1 MLMSALTGMHCLI
14 TGEPGTGKSW
24 SAEVV
29 AKLFFGHLK
38 DHYGRGQGNIGMT
51 ATVLIGG
58 LFYNQETGKLEPRM
72 GLLHRYLVLQLDE
85 INRMPPKT
93 QAALLQAL
101 MEGSIEID
109 GIVYPIKLEFAYATA
124 NKADAGTFEL
134 LKPLGDRFGFSARSV
149 QPDPASRVA
158 IRTGNFVQLAD
169 IEPMFRTLEEYRQMV
184 AIVDKYAKA
193 PSGEAN
199 EYITK
204 VVDEFR
210 RHDSWFVVPRG
221 NDGEYE
227 PTIGMRAEM
236 ALLKGATVR
245 ALSQYRVKV
254 LPADVQYVLPAV
266 MSHRLTIKP
275 ELRNGDTVR
284 SHIAGTL
291 RKAGLF
297 IDVKE

>member
-1 MLMSALTGMHCLI
+1 MI

-24 SAEVV
+24 SAEVI
-29 AKLFFGHLK
+29 AKLIFGYLK
-38 DHYGRGQGNIGMT
+38 DYYGRGQGNVGMT
-51 ATVLIGG
+51 VTVMIGG
-58 LFYNQETGKLEPRM
+58 LVYNPETGKLEPRM
-72 GLLHRYLVLQLDE
+72 GFLQRYTVLQLDE

-109 GIVYPIKLEFAYATA
+109 GVVYPIRLEVAYATA

-134 LKPLGDRFGFSARSV
+134 LKPLGDRFGVSALSAL
-149 QPDPASRVA
+149 PDPASRIA
-158 IRTGNFVQLAD
+158 IRTGNYVQLAD
-169 IEPMFRTLEEYRQMV
+169 IEPMFRSLEEYHQMV

-193 PSGEAN
+193 PSNETN
-199 EYITK
+199 EYITR

-221 NDGEYE
+221 SDGEYE

-236 ALLKGATVR
+236 SLLKAATVR

-254 LPADVQYVLPAV
+254 TPADVQYVMPAV
-266 MSHRLTIKP
+266 LSHRLTIKP

-284 SHIAGTL
+284 THIVDSL
-291 RKAGLF
+291 RKAGLY
-297 IDVKE
+297 IDQKEG